1 MNIDKQT
8 IAKLESLALL
18 KLSAEEKTALT
29 KDLNGLVD
37 MINKLQNVDTE
48 GIEPLISPNEH
59 CEKTLKEDIKGQQ
72 LSATHVLQ
80 NAKEQS
86 PPFFTVPKVINKD
99 S

>member
-1 MNIDKQT
+1 MSIDKQT

-18 KLSAEEKTALT
+18 KLSADEKTALT

-37 MINKLQNVDTE
+37 MINKLQNVDTD

-59 CEKTLKEDIKGQQ
+59 CENTLREDIKGQQ
-72 LSATHVLQ
+72 LSPKQALQ
-80 NAKEQS
+80 NAKEQA